1 MPAAVQRNP
10 GTHMLVEIT
19 KDGMLIHARVKNA
32 RSPAIERGKRTAAIT
47 GIVVHQTDANTARSS
62 LNSYR
67 NPKANGAH
75 LLIDETHLHVHSL
88 DTFEP
93 KAPGAL

>member
-1 MPAAVQRNP
+1 
-10 GTHMLVEIT
+10 MLVEIN
-19 KDGMLIHARVKNA
+19 KDGMLIHARVRNA
-32 RSPAIERGKRTAAIT
+32 RSPAIERGKQTAAIT
-47 GIVVHQTDANTARSS
+47 GIVVHQTDANTVQSS

-88 DTFEP
+88 DPFQP
-93 KAPGAL
+93 KVPGAL